1 MRTSAHIVLLLFL
14 SFLALVGFFGGSV
27 YYFLNKYSYNDLY
40 KRLETRARIA
50 AEHHYGADTLQAERL
65 LRAKEAYLEKL
76 PEEKEFLLEPSVG
89 KELKALAEHTRIP
102 LDLLKQITSNGV
114 GTTKRGETFFAGVS
128 HKAGGSE
135 HWVVVSAHNYYASH
149 HLSYLRGLL
158 WALMIFTA
166 IITFLFFLYFRR
178 HLFDPIGRI
187 TEGLRHIS
195 TENMHLRLP
204 EESDNREIR
213 TLVVT
218 ANSLL
223 DRMETAF
230 ETQKNFISNASHE
243 FGTPLTSIIGE
254 AEVALAKERGPQ
266 EYRESIGAMLQQAER
281 LNKIVR
287 SLLFLAK
294 TGYTNKAIN
303 FNIVRVDAVVWA
315 VKEMMDDL
323 HPGNNITVDLSLLP
337 ENPLKLKVNGNAD
350 LLQLAIANIVNNA
363 FKYSSNK
370 PVTVSVAA
378 SDKEVIVL
386 VKDQGIGIP
395 ENEIQFIYDPFFRAS
410 NTTYFEGYGI
420 GMPLARNVVK
430 LHSGSL
436 TVSSQSGLGTTV
448 QINLP
453 TIDQELLTS
462 LMRS

>member
-1 MRTSAHIVLLLFL
+1 MKTRTHIIILLFL
-14 SFLALVGFFGGSV
+14 SFLMVVGLFGGSV
-27 YYFLNKYSYNDLY
+27 YFFLNKYSYNDLY
-40 KRLETRARIA
+40 KRLETRARIT
-50 AEHHYGADTLQAERL
+50 AEHHFSADTLHAETL
-65 LRAKEAYLEKL
+65 LRTKEAYLEKL
-76 PEEKEFLLEPSVG
+76 PDEKEYLLEPLTG
-89 KELKALAEHTRIP
+89 TGLTRTAKQTGIP
-102 LDLLKQITSNGV
+102 EDLLKEITSKGS
-114 GTTKRGETFFAGVS
+114 GTGKRGDTFFAGVR
-128 HKAGGSE
+128 HTAGGHE

-166 IITFLFFLYFRR
+166 LITFLFFSYFSR
-178 HLFDPIGRI
+178 HLFDPIARI
-187 TEGLRHIS
+187 TERLRHIS
-195 TENMHLRLP
+195 TENMHERLT
-204 EESDNREIR
+204 EEGGNKEVR
-213 TLVVT
+213 TLIGT
-218 ANSLL
+218 ANGLL

-254 AEVALAKERGPQ
+254 GEVALSKDRTAA
-266 EYRESIGAMLQQAER
+266 EYRETISAMLQQAER
-281 LNKIVR
+281 LDKIVR

-303 FNIVRVDAVVWA
+303 FTIVRMDAVVWA
-315 VKEMMDDL
+315 VKEVMDDL

-337 ENPLKLKVNGNAD
+337 ENPRKLKVNGNAD

-378 SDKEVIVL
+378 GDNEVIVL

-395 ENEIQFIYDPFFRAS
+395 EDEIPFIYDPFFRAS
-410 NTTYFEGYGI
+410 NTSYFEGYGI

-430 LHSGSL
+430 LHNGSL
-436 TVSSQSGLGTTV
+436 AVTSKSGVGTTV

-453 TIDQELLTS
+453 TVDQDLLTNPR
-462 LMRS
+462 RS

>member
-1 MRTSAHIVLLLFL
+1 MKTRTYIIFLLFL
-14 SFLALVGFFGGSV
+14 SFLGVVGLFGGSV

-40 KRLETRARIA
+40 KRLETRARLA
-50 AEHHYGADTLQAERL
+50 ADHYYAEDTLMALQL
-65 LRAKEAYLEKL
+65 LRAKEIYLEKL
-76 PEEKEFLLEPSVG
+76 PEEREYLLDPVPAHRMRSVSDSSG
-89 KELKALAEHTRIP
+89 IP
-102 LDLLKQITSNGV
+102 RDLLVAIAQVGV
-114 GTTKRGETFFAGVS
+114 GTGKRGETFFSGIR
-128 HKAGGSE
+128 HMDEGQE

-158 WALMIFTA
+158 SSLMLLTGIL
-166 IITFLFFLYFRR
+166 TFLFFIYFSR
-178 HLFDPIGRI
+178 HVFDPIARI
-187 TEGLRHIS
+187 TERLRHIS

-204 EESDNREIR
+204 EDSDNKEIS
-213 TLVVT
+213 TLVTT
-218 ANSLL
+218 ANGLL

-254 AEVALAKERGPQ
+254 AEVALAKDRSPEV
-266 EYRESIGAMLQQAER
+266 YRETIGTMLQQAER
-281 LNKIVR
+281 LDKIVR

-303 FNIVRVDAVVWA
+303 FAIVRMDAVVWA
-315 VKEMMDDL
+315 VKEVMDDL
-323 HPGNNITVDLSLLP
+323 HPGNRITVDLSLLP
-337 ENPLKLKVNGNAD
+337 EDPRKLKVNGNAD

-363 FKYSSNK
+363 FKYSNNK

-378 SDKEVIVL
+378 GDREVIIL
-386 VKDQGIGIP
+386 VKDLGIGIP

-430 LHSGSL
+430 LHNGNIRVTSAKDR
-436 TVSSQSGLGTTV
+436 GTTV

-453 TIDQELLTS
+453 S
-462 LMRS
+462 LV

>member
-1 MRTSAHIVLLLFL
+1 MKSRIHIIIMLFL
-14 SFLALVGFFGGSV
+14 SFLAVVGLFGGSV
-27 YYFLNKYSYNDLY
+27 YFFLNKYSYNDLY

-50 AEHHYGADTLQAERL
+50 AEHHYSTDTLHAENL

-76 PEEKEFLLEPSVG
+76 PEEREYLLDPPTGSEVQLLSKRTGIPPNVLNGIAVG
-89 KELKALAEHTRIP
+89 GIGTG
-102 LDLLKQITSNGV
+102 KQ
-114 GTTKRGETFFAGVS
+114 GETFFAGVR
-128 HKAGGSE
+128 HDNGGRE

-158 WALMIFTA
+158 WGLMLLTAL
-166 IITFLFFLYFRR
+166 ITFLFFTYFSR
-178 HLFDPIGRI
+178 HLFDPIARI
-187 TEGLRHIS
+187 TERLRHIS
-195 TENMHLRLP
+195 TVNMHQRL
-204 EESDNREIR
+204 EEEGGNKEIR
-213 TLVVT
+213 TLIDT
-218 ANSLL
+218 ANGLL

-254 AEVALAKERGPQ
+254 AEVALAKDRPAT
-266 EYRESIGAMLQQAER
+266 EYRETIGTMLQQAER
-281 LNKIVR
+281 LDKIVR

-303 FNIVRVDAVVWA
+303 FTIVRVDAVVWA
-315 VKEMMDDL
+315 VKEVMDDL

-337 ENPLKLKVNGNAD
+337 ENPRKLKVNGNAD

-378 SDKEVIVL
+378 GDKEVIVL
-386 VKDQGIGIP
+386 VKDHGIGIP
-395 ENEIQFIYDPFFRAS
+395 EDEIQFIYDPFFRAS
-410 NTTYFEGYGI
+410 NTGYFEGYGI

-430 LHSGSL
+430 LHGGML
-436 TVSSQSGLGTTV
+436 TVNSTSGVGTTV

-453 TIDQELLTS
+453 TLD
-462 LMRS
+462 